1 MEALLQG
8 LRAAGE
14 ETRMRLLVLC
24 GHAELTVSE
33 IIQILGQSQPRVSR
47 HLKLLCDAGLIDRF
61 QEGSWVYYR
70 LANKSGTSL
79 LARYLVDL
87 VPDTDP
93 VVARDLER
101 LNAIKQA
108 RSDAATLYFTE
119 NASRWNEI
127 RSLQVDEKE
136 VEVSL
141 LKAIEGKK
149 IADFL
154 DIGTGTGRM
163 LELFGPLVDYATG
176 IDSSREML
184 AYARTAIEEAEL
196 RNCQVRLG
204 DMYTLPFANASQDV
218 VVIHQVLHYADRPK
232 AVITEAKRVLRAG
245 GILIVADFAPHHV
258 ETLRDDHAH
267 LQMGFDANQVWE
279 WFESAGLERVSS
291 TQLKGNPLTVNIWVA
306 SNNMTIDAID
316 ALGVAQ

>member
-1 MEALLQG
+1 METLLQG

-14 ETRMRLLVLC
+14 ETRMRLLILC

-47 HLKLLCDAGLIDRF
+47 HLKLLCEAGLIDRF

-87 VPDTDP
+87 VPDSDP

-108 RSDAATLYFTE
+108 RSDAASLYFKE

-136 VEVSL
+136 VEALL
-141 LKAIEGKK
+141 LKAVEGRE
-149 IADFL
+149 ITDFL

-163 LELFGPLVDYATG
+163 LELFGPRVDYAIG

-184 AYARTAIEEAEL
+184 AYARTAIEDAEL

-204 DMYTLPFANASQDV
+204 DMYTLPFANASQDTI
-218 VVIHQVLHYADRPK
+218 VIHQVLHYADRPK
-232 AVITEAKRVLRAG
+232 AVITEARRVLRPG
-245 GILIVADFAPHHV
+245 GSLIIADFAPHHV
-258 ETLRDDHAH
+258 EVLRDDHAH
-267 LQMGFDANQVWE
+267 RQMGFDSSQIWQWCE
-279 WFESAGLERVSS
+279 DAGLDQVSS
-291 TQLKGNPLTVNIWVA
+291 QILKGNPLNVNIWVA
-306 SNNMTIDAID
+306 SAQRATNAI
-316 ALGVAQ
+316 GVA

>member
-1 MEALLQG
+1 
-8 LRAAGE
+8 
-14 ETRMRLLVLC
+14 MRLLILC

-47 HLKLLCDAGLIDRF
+47 HLKLLCEAGLIDRF

-87 VPDTDP
+87 VPDSDP

-108 RSDAATLYFTE
+108 RSDAASSYFKE

-136 VEVSL
+136 VEAL
-141 LKAIEGKK
+141 LLRAIEGKK
-149 IADFL
+149 VTDFL

-163 LELFGPLVDYATG
+163 LELFGPLVDYAIG

-184 AYARTAIEEAEL
+184 AYARTAIEDAEL

-204 DMYTLPFANASQDV
+204 DMYTLPFANASQDAV
-218 VVIHQVLHYADRPK
+218 IIHQVLHYADRPK
-232 AVITEAKRVLRAG
+232 AVITEARRVLRPG
-245 GILIVADFAPHHV
+245 GTLIIADFAPHHV
-258 ETLRDDHAH
+258 ESLREDHAH
-267 LQMGFDANQVWE
+267 RQMGFDGNQVWNWCE
-279 WFESAGLERVSS
+279 ETGLEKVDFQS
-291 TQLKGNPLTVNIWVA
+291 LKGNPLTVNIWVA
-306 SNNMTIDAID
+306 ASQEA
-316 ALGVAQ
+316 ASVLGAAE